1 MLTRLQIIRD
11 FTECWYDDI

>member
-11 FTECWYDDI
+11 FTECWCDDI